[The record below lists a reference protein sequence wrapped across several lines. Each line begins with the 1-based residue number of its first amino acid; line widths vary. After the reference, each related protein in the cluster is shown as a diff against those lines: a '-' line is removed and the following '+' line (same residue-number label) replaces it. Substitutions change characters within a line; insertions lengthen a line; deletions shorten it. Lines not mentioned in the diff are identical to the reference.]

1 MDISK
6 CAGCS
11 KCCLSRQQSLN
22 KKGSDK
28 IFKGDEKLKKIIL
41 VGNPNVGKSVIF
53 GALTGVYAEVSNYP
67 GTTVS
72 ITKAATDYA
81 EIIDT
86 PGAYS
91 LGNFSDDERVT
102 KEIIEQADI
111 VVNVASATSLERDL
125 FLTAQLIDLNIPLIM
140 VVNQIDEAHLG
151 GIDIDFK
158 TLEEELDIKIFPTIA
173 VKKQGV
179 AEIIDYLRGTV
190 FKKNFKASSK
200 ITETAARM
208 FENREAS
215 KTERIKEL
223 LQLECAHIN
232 SKECEILHAERI
244 NFINSA
250 IKKSVR
256 FNAPKKRLLNSIEH
270 FLFNPVTGLITT
282 LLVLYVLFE
291 IVGVYISGNVVDY
304 IYGGLEEHF
313 CPALREFCAAHIKN
327 GLINEIIAGE
337 FGVFTM
343 ALSII
348 LGVLVPLLGAFYFFM
363 SILEDSGYLPRM
375 SVFCDEMLKKIGLNG
390 RAVIP
395 LILGL
400 GCTTMGTITTR
411 ILPTSKERMITIAL
425 LGISVP
431 CAAQQGIIVV
441 LLASIGGLKV
451 WFSYLFILFGTMT
464 VFGTILSKVSKE
476 KTSDLFISLPP
487 IRMPNMANIIKKS
500 YSRLVSFLKEATGFF
515 VLSSV
520 VISIM
525 HYYGWLKTIE
535 KALEPIVVN
544 MLHLPSEFSNVF
556 IMGLIR
562 RDLASAGLFEMANI
576 SNMTHLQI
584 FISAVVITLFVP
596 CIAMLIMVFKERGI
610 KEGVILWLSAFF
622 IAIGMG
628 SVLTRILEAIF

>member
-190 FKKNFKASSK
+190 FK
-200 ITETAARM
+200 
-208 FENREAS
+208 
-215 KTERIKEL
+215 
-223 LQLECAHIN
+223 
-232 SKECEILHAERI
+232 
-244 NFINSA
+244 
-250 IKKSVR
+250 
-256 FNAPKKRLLNSIEH
+256 
-270 FLFNPVTGLITT
+270 
-282 LLVLYVLFE
+282 
-291 IVGVYISGNVVDY
+291 
-304 IYGGLEEHF
+304 
-313 CPALREFCAAHIKN
+313 
-327 GLINEIIAGE
+327 
-337 FGVFTM
+337 
-343 ALSII
+343 
-348 LGVLVPLLGAFYFFM
+348 
-363 SILEDSGYLPRM
+363 
-375 SVFCDEMLKKIGLNG
+375 
-390 RAVIP
+390 
-395 LILGL
+395 
-400 GCTTMGTITTR
+400 
-411 ILPTSKERMITIAL
+411 
-425 LGISVP
+425 
-431 CAAQQGIIVV
+431 
-441 LLASIGGLKV
+441 
-451 WFSYLFILFGTMT
+451 
-464 VFGTILSKVSKE
+464 
-476 KTSDLFISLPP
+476 
-487 IRMPNMANIIKKS
+487 
-500 YSRLVSFLKEATGFF
+500 
-515 VLSSV
+515 
-520 VISIM
+520 
-525 HYYGWLKTIE
+525 
-535 KALEPIVVN
+535 
-544 MLHLPSEFSNVF
+544 
-556 IMGLIR
+556 
-562 RDLASAGLFEMANI
+562 
-576 SNMTHLQI
+576 
-584 FISAVVITLFVP
+584 
-596 CIAMLIMVFKERGI
+596 
-610 KEGVILWLSAFF
+610 
-622 IAIGMG
+622 
-628 SVLTRILEAIF
+628 